1 MKPLCSR
8 CLLVFEQRPQAVHA
22 MELAFVFGAP
32 VLATAS
38 AGLSPPGGYPASMY
52 GRNYSKQ
59 DAAYSEIIMSMF
71 ANFARS
77 G

>member
-1 MKPLCSR
+1 
-8 CLLVFEQRPQAVHA
+8 
-22 MELAFVFGAP
+22 MELAFLFGAP
-32 VLATAS
+32 VLTTAS
-38 AGLSPPGGYPASMY
+38 AGSSPGGAFYPLSMF

-59 DAAYSEIIMSMF
+59 DAAHSEIIMTMF